1 MWKIN
6 KSEALAGNKEATE
19 WDRTESKAARDEKCV
34 KIYDQMWHEAIR
46 VCARSVL
53 AAAINLT
60 REAFR
65 RGLESWEENFRKVS
79 LSTWPWCASFRFTFD
94 ASDQKCFFNLISH

>member
-65 RGLESWEENFRKVS
+65 RGLESWEENFRKFHFQPDRDARLFDS
-79 LSTWPWCASFRFTFD
+79 LSMPAIKNVF
-94 ASDQKCFFNLISH
+94 LI